1 MGNKKK
7 MIFNVLFLILIFA
20 GTIYGVFHGKDIGQI
35 SEILRT
41 VNPWWLI
48 PGVIC
53 VVIFIWGESV
63 IIHYMMKKL
72 GVRVHRWTC
81 FLFSSIG
88 FFFSCITP
96 SASGGQPAQIYY
108 MNKEKIPIPVS
119 TQVLLIVTIMYKFVL
134 VLLGLGIAIFGQ
146 GFIHTYID
154 DVQWV
159 FYLGLALNVVCVA
172 GMVLFA
178 FHPSL
183 AKAFV
188 VKGSRLLEK
197 MKFLKRKKSREE
209 RLAASMEKYNQTAG
223 YMMGHSGMLVVVF
236 TITVVQRFSLF
247 AATWFVYKAFRLSG
261 ASAWLVILMQG
272 AIAVAVDMLPL
283 PGGMGIS
290 EKLFMEMFLPIFG
303 STLLLPGMILSRG
316 LGYYTELIISAIFT
330 IVANFV
336 IGRRSKS
343 NETKIRDEHGTL

>member
-7 MIFNVLFLILIFA
+7 MVFNVLFLVLIFA
-20 GTIYGVFHGKDIGQI
+20 GTIYGVFHGEDIGQI
-35 SEILRT
+35 SDILQT

-48 PGVIC
+48 PGVVC
-53 VVIFIWGESV
+53 VVVFIWGESI
-63 IIHYMMKKL
+63 IIHYMMRNL
-72 GVRVHRWTC
+72 GVKVGRGTC
-81 FLFSSIG
+81 FLFSSVG

-108 MNKEKIPIPVS
+108 MKKKKIPIPVS
-119 TQVLLIVTIMYKFVL
+119 TQVLLIVTITYKLVL

-146 GFIHTYID
+146 KFIHTYID

-159 FYLGLALNVVCVA
+159 FYLGLVLNVVCVA

-197 MKFLKRKKSREE
+197 MRFLRHKKSRE
-209 RLAASMEKYNQTAG
+209 AD
-223 YMMGHSGMLVVVF
+223 YMMGHFGMLVVVF
-236 TITVVQRFSLF
+236 IITVVQRFSLF
-247 AATWFVYKAFRLSG
+247 AATWFVYKAFGLAG
-261 ASAWLVILMQG
+261 ASAGLIILMQG

-303 STLLLPGMILSRG
+303 SKLLLPGMILSRG
-316 LGYYTELIISAIFT
+316 LGYYTELIISAVFT

-336 IGRRSKS
+336 IGRKTD
-343 NETKIRDEHGTL
+343 ETKIRDEHGAL

>member
-7 MIFNVLFLILIFA
+7 MVFNVLFLVLIFA
-20 GTIYGVFHGKDIGQI
+20 GTIYGVFHGEDIGQI
-35 SEILRT
+35 SDILQT

-48 PGVIC
+48 PGVVC
-53 VVIFIWGESV
+53 VVVFIWGESI
-63 IIHYMMKKL
+63 IIHYMMRNL
-72 GVRVHRWTC
+72 GVKVGRGTC
-81 FLFSSIG
+81 FLFSSVG

-108 MNKEKIPIPVS
+108 MKKKKIPIPVS
-119 TQVLLIVTIMYKFVL
+119 TQVLLIVTITYKLVL

-146 GFIHTYID
+146 KFIHTYID

-159 FYLGLALNVVCVA
+159 FYLGLVLNVVCVA

-197 MKFLKRKKSREE
+197 MRFLRHKKSREE
-209 RLAASMEKYNQTAG
+209 KLAASMEKYNQTAD
-223 YMMGHSGMLVVVF
+223 YMMGHFGMLVVVF
-236 TITVVQRFSLF
+236 IITVVQRFSLF
-247 AATWFVYKAFRLSG
+247 AATWFVYKAFGLVG
-261 ASAWLVILMQG
+261 TSAGLIILMQG

-303 STLLLPGMILSRG
+303 SKLLLPGMILSRG
-316 LGYYTELIISAIFT
+316 LGYYTELIISAVFT

-336 IGRRSKS
+336 IGRKTD
-343 NETKIRDEHGTL
+343 ETKIRDEHGSL

>member
-7 MIFNVLFLILIFA
+7 MVFNVLFLVLIFA
-20 GTIYGVFHGKDIGQI
+20 GTIYGVFHGEDIGQI
-35 SEILRT
+35 SDILQT

-48 PGVIC
+48 PGVVC
-53 VVIFIWGESV
+53 VVVFIWGESI
-63 IIHYMMKKL
+63 IIHYMMRNL
-72 GVRVHRWTC
+72 GVKVGRGTC
-81 FLFSSIG
+81 FLFSSVG

-108 MNKEKIPIPVS
+108 MKKKKIPIPVS
-119 TQVLLIVTIMYKFVL
+119 TQVLLIVTITYKLVL
-134 VLLGLGIAIFGQ
+134 VLLGL
-146 GFIHTYID
+146 
-154 DVQWV
+154 V
-159 FYLGLALNVVCVA
+159 LNVVCVA

-197 MKFLKRKKSREE
+197 MRFLRHKKSREE
-209 RLAASMEKYNQTAG
+209 KLAASMEKYNQTAD
-223 YMMGHSGMLVVVF
+223 YMMGHFGMLVVVF
-236 TITVVQRFSLF
+236 IITVVQRFSLF
-247 AATWFVYKAFRLSG
+247 AATWFVYKAFGLAG
-261 ASAWLVILMQG
+261 ASAGLIILMQG

-303 STLLLPGMILSRG
+303 SKLLLPGMILSRG
-316 LGYYTELIISAIFT
+316 LGYYTELIISAVFT

-336 IGRRSKS
+336 IGRKTD
-343 NETKIRDEHGTL
+343 ETKIRDEHGAL

>member
-1 MGNKKK
+1 MKNLLKRNKKN
-7 MIFNVLFLILIFA
+7 IFNGSFLIILFMI
-20 GTIYGVFHGKDIGQI
+20 TLYYVFHGSGDSL
-35 SEILRT
+35 SEVWAKMQMADPVWVVLS
-41 VNPWWLI
+41 
-48 PGVIC
+48 
-53 VVIFIWGESV
+53 VIFIVLFIYGESH
-63 IIHYMMKKL
+63 IIHYL
-72 GVRVHRWTC
+72 FGTFGIRTRRFTC
-81 FLFSSIG
+81 FLYSCAG

-96 SASGGQPAQIYY
+96 SATGGQPAQIYY
-108 MNKEKIPIPVS
+108 MKKKKIPIPVS
-119 TQVLLIVTIMYKFVL
+119 TQVLLIVTIMYKLVL

-146 GFIHTYID
+146 SFIHTYID

-159 FYLGLALNVVCVA
+159 FYLGLVLNVVCVA

-188 VKGSRLLEK
+188 VNGSRLLER
-197 MKFLKRKKSREE
+197 MKFLRHKKSREE
-209 RLAASMEKYNQTAG
+209 KLAASMEKYNQTAD
-223 YMMGHSGMLVVVF
+223 YMVGHFGMLVVVF
-236 TITVVQRFSLF
+236 IITVVQRFSLF
-247 AATWFVYKAFRLSG
+247 AATWFVYKAFGLSG
-261 ASAWLVILMQG
+261 SSSWLIILMQG

-330 IVANFV
+330 VVASFV
-336 IGRRSKS
+336 IGRRS
-343 NETKIRDEHGTL
+343 E

>member
-7 MIFNVLFLILIFA
+7 MVFNVLFLVLIFA
-20 GTIYGVFHGKDIGQI
+20 GTIYGVFHGEDIGQI
-35 SEILRT
+35 SDILQT

-48 PGVIC
+48 PGVVC
-53 VVIFIWGESV
+53 VVVFIWGESI
-63 IIHYMMKKL
+63 IIHYMMRNL
-72 GVRVHRWTC
+72 GVNVGRGTC
-81 FLFSSIG
+81 FLFSSVG

-108 MNKEKIPIPVS
+108 MKKKKIPIPVS
-119 TQVLLIVTIMYKFVL
+119 TQVLLIVTITYKLVL
-134 VLLGLGIAIFGQ
+134 VLLGL
-146 GFIHTYID
+146 
-154 DVQWV
+154 V
-159 FYLGLALNVVCVA
+159 LNVVCVA

-197 MKFLKRKKSREE
+197 MRFLRHKKSREE
-209 RLAASMEKYNQTAG
+209 KLAASMEKYNQTAD
-223 YMMGHSGMLVVVF
+223 YMMGHFGMLVVVF
-236 TITVVQRFSLF
+236 IITVVQRFSLF
-247 AATWFVYKAFRLSG
+247 AATWFVYKAFGLAG
-261 ASAWLVILMQG
+261 ASAGLIILMQG

-303 STLLLPGMILSRG
+303 SKLLLPGMILSRG
-316 LGYYTELIISAIFT
+316 LGYYTELIISAVFT

-336 IGRRSKS
+336 IGRKTD
-343 NETKIRDEHGTL
+343 ETKIRDEHGAL

>member
-1 MGNKKK
+1 MMENKKR
-7 MIFNVLFLILIFA
+7 MVFNVVFLIIIFV
-20 GTIYGVFHGKDIGQI
+20 GTIYGVFHGKDLSQI
-35 SEILRT
+35 ADILKT

-48 PGVIC
+48 PGVVC
-53 VVIFIWGESV
+53 VFVFIWSESV
-63 IIHYMMKKL
+63 IIHYMMQKL
-72 GVRVHRWTC
+72 GSKIGRWTC
-81 FLFSSIG
+81 FLFSSVG

-108 MNKEKIPIPVS
+108 MKKRKIPIPVS
-119 TQVLLIVTIMYKFVL
+119 TQVLLIVTITYKMVL

-146 GFIHTYID
+146 NFIHTYID

-159 FYLGLALNVVCVA
+159 FYLGLVLNVVCVA

-188 VKGSRLLEK
+188 VNGHKLLER
-197 MKFLKRKKSREE
+197 MKFLKHKKSREE
-209 RLAASMEKYNQTAG
+209 KLLASMEKYSQTAD
-223 YMMGHSGMLVVVF
+223 YMKGHAGMLAVVF
-236 TITVVQRFSLF
+236 IITVIQRFSLF

-261 ASAWLVILMQG
+261 SSAWLVIIMQG

-290 EKLFMEMFLPIFG
+290 EKLFMEMFLPVFG

-316 LGYYTELIISAIFT
+316 LGYYTELIISALFT
-330 IVANFV
+330 IVAHFV
-336 IGRRSKS
+336 IGRNVSGSK
-343 NETKIRDEHGTL
+343 TKE